1 MKKGFTLVELL
12 VAIAVIGIVAAILVA
27 SFAEA
32 GGGESTQDVDQ
43 ATQEQ
48 ILSRAQSVEPVY
60 QTQNF
65 LSRRAINKWT
75 ERLDTPDKLW
85 YVYLMTESG
94 AFIGYHVCNTVP
106 LSYGVSITNPKQ
118 RIEGYGTGDATV
130 VMPAPGSDGVFYAG
144 TSNDVHYCF
153 DAETDALITFNTEF
167 VYYDQPINVEAP
179 ELRLSN

>member
-12 VAIAVIGIVAAILVA
+12 VTIAIIGIVAVILVA

-32 GGGESTQDVDQ
+32 GGGQSTQEADQ

-48 ILSRAQSVEPVY
+48 ILRRAQSVEPVY

-106 LSYGVSITNPKQ
+106 LSYGVSITNPQ
-118 RIEGYGTGDATV
+118 QIIDRHEGDVAI
-130 VMPAPGSDGVFYAG
+130 PSPGSDGVLYAG

-167 VYYDQPINVEAP
+167 VYYDQPINVDAP